1 MNMARLALAA
11 VAATIVDGI
20 YGFAVYGNALGNLF
34 MAFPGVFRPT
44 ETQTMYLPVMFCGIL
59 VGMFAA
65 TFIYAKGYEGGNG
78 VREGLRFGLLMAIFN
93 AGYFV
98 ATSYGILNI
107 GRRLTLAMAVAGLG
121 EWLLVGATIGLI
133 YRSARGAEVGSPKTA
148 KV

>member
-1 MNMARLALAA
+1 MNMGRLVLAA
-11 VAATIVDGI
+11 VVATIVDVI
-20 YGFAVYGNALGNLF
+20 YGFLVYGTAMASQF
-34 MAFPGVFRPT
+34 AAFPGVFRPT
-44 ETQTMYLPVMFCGIL
+44 ETQSMYLPVMFCGIL
-59 VGMFAA
+59 VGMFAI
-65 TFIYAKGYEGGNG
+65 TYVYAKGYEGGRGLMEG
-78 VREGLRFGLLMAIFN
+78 VRFGLLIAIFN

-107 GRRLTLAMAVAGLG
+107 GRRLTAGMALAGLG

>member
-1 MNMARLALAA
+1 MNMARLTLAA

-20 YGFAVYGNALGNLF
+20 YGFAVYGIAMAPSFG
-34 MAFPGVFRPT
+34 AFPGVFRAS
-44 ETQTMYLPVMFCGIL
+44 ESQTAYLPVMFCGIL
-59 VGMFAA
+59 VGMLAA

-78 VREGLRFGLLMAIFN
+78 LREGLRFGLLIAIFN

-107 GRRLTLAMAVAGLG
+107 GRRLALAMALAGLG
-121 EWLLVGATIGLI
+121 EWLLVGGTIGLI
-133 YRSARGAEVGSPKTA
+133 YKRR

>member
-1 MNMARLALAA
+1 MNMGRLALAA
-11 VAATIVDGI
+11 LAATIVDGV
-20 YGFAVYGNALGNLF
+20 YGFAVYGTALASQF
-34 MAFPGVFRPT
+34 AAFPGVFRST
-44 ETQTMYLPVMFCGIL
+44 ESQTMYLPVMFCGIL

-98 ATSYGILNI
+98 GTSYGILNI

-121 EWLLVGATIGLI
+121 EWLLVGGTIGLI
-133 YRSARGAEVGSPKTA
+133 YRSTAGAGAQSTKAA

>member
-1 MNMARLALAA
+1 MNMGRLALAA
-11 VAATIVDGI
+11 FAATIVDGV
-20 YGFAVYGNALGNLF
+20 YGFAVYGTAMAPSF
-34 MAFPGVFRPT
+34 AAFPGVFRST
-44 ETQTMYLPVMFCGIL
+44 ESQTAYLPYMFCGIL

-65 TFIYAKGYEGGNG
+65 TYIYAKGYEGGSPL
-78 VREGLRFGLLMAIFN
+78 REGLRFGLLIAIFN

-107 GRRLTLAMAVAGLG
+107 GRRLVLAMALAGLG

-133 YRSARGAEVGSPKTA
+133 YRSAAGARARSGVSA